1 MSEERCETCRFF
13 FKEGDY
19 ENTPKVGECKRM
31 PPTLRCNWELLMSHP
46 PELQPGGY
54 GIPVV
59 YDDDWCG
66 EYRPIGSKSDVE
78 RIEEAVNS
86 LHASIDAVESAVCRN

>member
-1 MSEERCETCRFF
+1 MSEERCETCRFWT
-13 FKEGDY
+13 EHNESHDEPSGY
-19 ENTPKVGECKRM
+19 CRRY
-31 PPTLRCNWELLMSHP
+31 PPSIYLHSGPGLPDPNSYAFYMHP
-46 PELQPGGY
+46 SQQPN
-54 GIPVV
+54 
-59 YDDDWCG
+59 DWCG